1 MTFNNSIQKALYLT
15 FERAQWAELR
25 NSVPLTLSQ
34 QDLENLRGINE
45 KISLAEVTDI
55 YLPLSRLLNL
65 IVKAKQQR
73 GLVVDEFLGQKP
85 SHSPYIISIAG
96 SVAVGKST
104 TARILQ
110 ALLRHWPEHPK
121 VDLVTTDGF
130 LYPLADL
137 KRKGLLQRKGFPES
151 YDMKLLVDFISA
163 VKSGQ
168 SQVNA
173 PIYSHVTYDRI
184 RNKHQSV
191 SQPDILILEGLNVLQ
206 TGLDSPVDTR
216 RPFVSDFVDFS
227 IYVDAEEPLLKQWY
241 KERFLQFRSGAFS
254 DAKSYFHHYANLT
267 DDEAN
272 QIAANIWDTINGPNL
287 QLNIQPTRE
296 RAHLILQKGQDHL
309 MSHVLMRK

>member
-1 MTFNNSIQKALYLT
+1 M
-15 FERAQWAELR
+15 
-25 NSVPLTLSQ
+25 
-34 QDLENLRGINE
+34 
-45 KISLAEVTDI
+45 
-55 YLPLSRLLNL
+55 
-65 IVKAKQQR
+65 
-73 GLVVDEFLGQKP
+73 
-85 SHSPYIISIAG
+85 
-96 SVAVGKST
+96 
-104 TARILQ
+104 
-110 ALLRHWPEHPK
+110 
-121 VDLVTTDGF
+121 TTDGF

-151 YDMKLLVDFISA
+151 YDMKMLVEFISA

-168 SQVNA
+168 PHVKA
-173 PIYSHVTYDRI
+173 PIYSHVTYDRVK
-184 RNKHQSV
+184 NQHQTV

-254 DAKSYFHHYANLT
+254 DKKSYFHHYSTLT

-272 QIAANIWDTINGPNL
+272 TIAANIWDTINGPNL